1 MQATLMS
8 LQNAVKDLPSA
19 KILLANEFEN
29 GPKIDPLKIIQI
41 YEASDWETFIDEWV
55 HSLKS
60 AYVSVM
66 RPTGAGDK
74 GIDIAGFCDADQL
87 LGIWDNHQC
96 KHYNSPLSFGVV
108 APEIGKM
115 LWYSFSGEYKAPRA
129 CRFIAPKG
137 ASTSLSLLLANA
149 DKLKAKVLAE
159 WDKVISGKI
168 TSTGPVTLD
177 GKFLAY
183 VRDFDFRIFSAE
195 QPRTIIEAHSKTP
208 YHRGRFGGGLPSRPR
223 PDAVPVEIE
232 EAEATYTSKLL
243 DAYAEHKGETVAA
256 VSHLDKWANLKSHFQ
271 RAREAFYHAES
282 LRVFVREKVEPGTFE
297 GLQTEILEGVF
308 DTYDGEH
315 SDGYRRVIAVTDK
328 AQSLALDAHPLNR
341 STMLTDRR
349 GICHQLANDGKLTW
363 RRS

>member
-1 MQATLMS
+1 MQAPLIP
-8 LQNAVKDLPSA
+8 LQSAVKELPSA
-19 KILLANEFEN
+19 RILLANEFEN

-41 YEASDWETFIDEWV
+41 YDASDWEAFIDEWV

-60 AYVSVM
+60 AYVNVM

-74 GIDIAGFCDADQL
+74 GIDIAGFCDAEQL
-87 LGIWDNHQC
+87 LGTWDNHQC
-96 KHYNSPLSFGVV
+96 KHYIAPLSFSVV

-115 LWYSFSGEYKAPRA
+115 LWYSFSGEYKPPRA

-149 DKLKAKVLAE
+149 DKLKKKVLAD
-159 WDKVISGKI
+159 WDKTISKKI
-168 TSTGPVTLD
+168 TSTEVIALDRQFLNYVT
-177 GKFLAY
+177 
-183 VRDFDFRIFSAE
+183 DFDFRIFSAV
-195 QPRTIIEAHSKTP
+195 QPRSIIEAHFKTP
-208 YHRGRFGGGLPSRPR
+208 YYTGRFGGGLPSRPL
-223 PDAVPVEIE
+223 PAAVPDEINE
-232 EAEATYTSKLL
+232 VEATYTSKLL
-243 DAYAEHKGETVAA
+243 DAYGEHKGEVVTAA
-256 VSHLDKWANLKSHFQ
+256 SHLEKWANLKSHFQ

-297 GLQTEILEGVF
+297 GLQTEILEGVL

-315 SDGYRRVIAVTDK
+315 LDGYARVVAVTDK

-341 STMLTDRR
+341 SAMPTDRR

-363 RRS
+363 RR